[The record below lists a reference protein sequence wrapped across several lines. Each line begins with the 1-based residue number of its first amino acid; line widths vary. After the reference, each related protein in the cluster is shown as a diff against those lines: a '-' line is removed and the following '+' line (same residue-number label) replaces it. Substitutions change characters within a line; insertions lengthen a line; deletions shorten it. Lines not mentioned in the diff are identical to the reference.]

1 MNIDLS
7 GQVAIVTGAGRG
19 IGKEIASVFARCG
32 ATVVLAAR
40 SADQLAEAASEIVG
54 QGGAAVT
61 TVTDVAG
68 FFFFLG
74 LAALALHWWGM

>member
-7 GQVAIVTGAGRG
+7 GQVAIVTDAGRG

-40 SADQLAEAASEIVG
+40 SADQFAEDELPRRLYRAIPKRIRRV
-54 QGGAAVT
+54 
-61 TVTDVAG
+61 
-68 FFFFLG
+68 
-74 LAALALHWWGM
+74 AALSPRAAPI

>member
-19 IGKEIASVFARCG
+19 IGKEIALVFARCG

-40 SADQLAEAASEIVG
+40 SADQF
-54 QGGAAVT
+54 AAVAEQGRRRVERPGGDLVLVGSGYLR
-61 TVTDVAG
+61 TVV
-68 FFFFLG
+68 G
-74 LAALALHWWGM
+74 LRMP